1 MRGKLSQPTKT
12 KKTLKNAMFIK
23 KWKKVKLYFANI
35 EFHDELLNVVKIQ
48 DRMEKNQSIYEQ
60 QVTEIDELHDKICKV
75 DEVIEGLKK
84 HYLKEFLEK
93 MNRLRDELECKQDLI
108 IQEESETNEIFW
120 DLRSKREEAIYQL
133 NIKGAKLVNL
143 GEPKT
148 KTDAIKESNNL
159 GQSSWWCNVSFN

>member
-1 MRGKLSQPTKT
+1 M
-12 KKTLKNAMFIK
+12 KKNWSIK
-23 KWKKVKLYFANI
+23 EQKKI
-35 EFHDELLNVVKIQ
+35 D
-48 DRMEKNQSIYEQ
+48 
-60 QVTEIDELHDKICKV
+60 IDELC
-75 DEVIEGLKK
+75 DEIWRLDELIEDLENLINKNTDNYDLEPFK
-84 HYLKEFLEK
+84 EK
-93 MNRLRDELECKQDLI
+93 MIRLRDELECKQDLI

>member
-1 MRGKLSQPTKT
+1 
-12 KKTLKNAMFIK
+12 MFIK
-23 KWKKVKLYFANI
+23 KWKKVKLYFANR

-48 DRMEKNQSIYEQ
+48 DKMEKNQSIYEQ

-120 DLRSKREEAIYQL
+120 DLRSKR
-133 NIKGAKLVNL
+133 
-143 GEPKT
+143 
-148 KTDAIKESNNL
+148 
-159 GQSSWWCNVSFN
+159 